1 MEKGVIVTQIRA
13 ALKMLRAA
21 IEACPDSLWNR
32 EADHNRFWV
41 LAYHA
46 LFFAH
51 LYLFPS
57 EETFE
62 PWEEQIEGCPH
73 MGRQHLGDWS
83 KLQAGDRYT
92 KSDVLA
98 YCAYVDGLASDRVE
112 STPFDAP
119 VAFPWLQQ
127 PCTQAVAVT
136 DTSGRVLRCMPGD
149 ARAEA
154 VSLAVLGV
162 PEAATL
168 SEVDLFGHGSRQ
180 LWVATRPVGNGGGQP
195 R

>member
-1 MEKGVIVTQIRA
+1 MEKGVIVSQIRA

-32 EADHNRFWV
+32 ESDHNAFWV

-57 EETFE
+57 EKAFE

-73 MGRQHLGDWS
+73 MGRQHLGDWT
-83 KLQAGDRYT
+83 KLQAGDVYT

-98 YCAYVDGLASDRVE
+98 YCTYIEGLVSDRVE
-112 STPFDAP
+112 SIPFDVPAD
-119 VAFPWLQQ
+119 FRWMRR
-127 PCTQAVAVT
+127 PCTQYELHLYNIRHIQHHA
-136 DTSGRVLRCMPGD
+136 GQ
-149 ARAEA
+149 
-154 VSLAVLGV
+154 
-162 PEAATL
+162 L
-168 SEVDLFGHGSRQ
+168 SERLRQTTGSGID
-180 LWVATRPVGNGGGQP
+180 WVKAVR
-195 R
+195 